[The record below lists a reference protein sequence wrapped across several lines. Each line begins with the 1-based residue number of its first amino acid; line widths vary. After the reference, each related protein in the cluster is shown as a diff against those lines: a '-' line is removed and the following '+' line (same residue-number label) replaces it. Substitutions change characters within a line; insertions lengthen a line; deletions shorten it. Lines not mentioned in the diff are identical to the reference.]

1 MTQTTV
7 ARRRRTIVLLGVLI
21 LVAGVALVFRYVFF
35 PPERT
40 PHDAIVVPHDVAT
53 LDAALR
59 QVKSGGTIVLD
70 TGSETVAGPAV
81 INVPGITIC
90 SRGLAAHI
98 AATGSAPALAV
109 RADDVTLRNLAIS
122 AESVGIFISA
132 SRCRVLNVTVQATP
146 VAVRLFGARASL
158 LDRLDVE
165 GGNVGVELSSS
176 SGNEVRDL
184 SVRDVTDAAIRLI
197 GSWGNTLRRL
207 AIARAPIGIAI
218 EDGSRETLVTA
229 CRTDGCDTCAVLI
242 RASNGITL
250 EAATL
255 RNARVGVAL
264 ERSTGCEVR
273 ACAIDR
279 AAEVGV
285 RLEESVQ
292 NRVFDTT
299 IVDPGKVGIALS
311 GSAKNTLSGNEIRGG
326 SDTGILLVASDR
338 SLIERNGIRETP
350 VGLRANGSSSCRILR
365 NTIVAQ
371 ELGLILQGGEGHHV
385 LDNRVVGTV
394 LGIAGTSTT
403 GNVFL
408 RNRAECRGGAAL
420 ALLGGSAQNSVSRNT
435 TFRSNVG
442 ILVTTSSK
450 SDVLD
455 NSVTLNDIGV
465 LLLRTGPELRFEGNH
480 LVRNAVGLR
489 QAASA
494 SDLLPE
500 FAALRKYLPSSSDG
514 EISVPV
520 LANNLFRGSRVLD
533 IQNDAGSTLYAAG
546 NRWGTSEDAGAPN
559 ALVSPNV
566 SLKESAWKGTI
577 AIGADGSDLQAIV
590 GHILLV
596 AIARAGY
603 HAVNLIG
610 IGSSDLVHDAVR
622 AGDADLIYL
631 EAPAG
636 GLPDFGTDVTAF
648 LLPARVEWVAV
659 VPQRIGDGLVERNL
673 SALSA
678 ALAAD
683 GESLLWAI
691 PETCSESAIA
701 TLQSTYGL
709 TDHVRAVV
717 RAKTLGEAESLLT
730 VGAAQFALLP
740 SLEETVTSSGF
751 VRLEDNRHVLPSQ
764 DMAALVRDGLL
775 RARPDIQNVLTRVLP
790 MLTPSALRDL
800 TSQVR
805 LSHRSPESV
814 ATEFLMLQELLSE

>member
-1 MTQTTV
+1 MARTRYGRALVLV
-7 ARRRRTIVLLGVLI
+7 ALLI
-21 LVAGVALVFRYVFF
+21 LVAGSALVLRYVLFS
-35 PPERT
+35 PERV
-40 PHDAIVVPHDVAT
+40 PRDAIVVPHDVAT

-70 TGSETVAGPAV
+70 TGSETVAGPMV
-81 INVPGITIC
+81 IDVAGITIR
-90 SRGLAAHI
+90 SLGPAAHI

-122 AESVGIFISA
+122 AESVGVFISA
-132 SRCRVLNVTVQATP
+132 SRCRVLDVNVRGTP
-146 VAVRLFGARASL
+146 VAVRLFGARGSL

-197 GSWGNTLRRL
+197 GSWDNTLRRL
-207 AIARAPIGIAI
+207 AIARAPIGIAV
-218 EDGSRETLVTA
+218 EGGSRETLVTA
-229 CRTDGCDTCAVLI
+229 CRIDGCSTCAVLV

-255 RNARVGVAL
+255 RNSRVGVAL

-273 ACAIDR
+273 ACTIDR

-292 NRVFDTT
+292 NRVLDTT
-299 IVDPGKVGIALS
+299 IADPGKVGIALS
-311 GSAKNTLSGNEIRGG
+311 GSANNTLSANEIRGG

-338 SLIERNGIRETP
+338 SLVERNGIRETP
-350 VGLRANGSSSCRILR
+350 VGLRADGSSSCRILR

-371 ELGLILQGGEGHHV
+371 ELGLVLQGGEGHHV

-408 RNRAECRGGAAL
+408 RNRAECRRGAAL

-435 TFRSNVG
+435 TSRSDVG
-442 ILVTTSSK
+442 ILVAASSK

-455 NSVTLNDIGV
+455 NSIILNSIGV
-465 LLLRTGPELRFEGNH
+465 LLLRAGPELRVEGNH

-500 FAALRKYLPSSSDG
+500 FAALREYLPASSDG
-514 EISVPV
+514 TISVPV

-546 NRWGTSEDAGAPN
+546 NRWGTSEEAGAPD

-590 GHILLV
+590 GHILR
-596 AIARAGY
+596 AAMAHAGY
-603 HAVNLIG
+603 HTVNLIG
-610 IGSSDLVHDAVR
+610 IGSSNLVRDAVQ

-636 GLPDFGTDVTAF
+636 GFPNFGINVTAF
-648 LLPARVEWVAV
+648 LLPARAEWVAV
-659 VPQRIGDGLVERNL
+659 VPQRIADGLVERNL

-678 ALAAD
+678 ALAGG

-691 PETCSESAIA
+691 PEECGEAA
-701 TLQSTYGL
+701 VAALQSTYGL
-709 TDHVRAVV
+709 IQHVRAVV

-751 VRLEDNRHVLPSQ
+751 VRLEDDRHVLPSQ
-764 DMAALVRDGLL
+764 DMAAVVHDDLL
-775 RARPDIQNVLTRVLP
+775 QAHPDIRNVLARVLS

-814 ATEFLMLQELLSE
+814 ATEFLMFQGLLSE